1 MHDTVNGPSD
11 AATFIEAVRLI
22 RHHAPTWVLGIEEQG
37 SARSLAQ
44 GTAALAKQIPQ
55 VLPVA
60 LGLAQWAWQR
70 HPLDQI
76 LTKHLAK
83 LDPAPKPARSL
94 ALALDGR
101 LERPG
106 SDLAKDATAMDEL
119 LDAGKAALVTRHL
132 LPRLLEPAHAP
143 AWLALTWDRLLR
155 IGSADLPLSMLE
167 AANLDTHLEP
177 LRARLKAEWAM
188 LYLSPKEAMPL
199 VESLEQDI
207 FGLWKSYALAELA
220 LLSGDKETG
229 LARLEKLWKRMSWHP
244 QLTLKLHALL
254 HPDTP
259 TTSNLSNV
267 AVLLYSWNK
276 ADLLESTLAALAKTD
291 LLSAKIFVLDNGST
305 DRLPQVVRQAKAL
318 FPQGAFESVTLPINV
333 GAPAARNWLLS
344 LPAVRKAKWVAFLDD
359 DVELPANWLTH
370 LVSAAEA
377 NDEPD
382 VVGCCVTSAAKP
394 RTVQSADYHLLPP
407 RNGPKTFEDYQENIL
422 VFDNCANDFDLGL
435 FSYSRPGTSV
445 SGCCHLLSMASV
457 EQCGDFDIR
466 FTPTQFDDL
475 ERDLRLGREGLRIHY
490 AGNLNI
496 RHIQHSSL
504 AKAQSLK
511 SIGHVFGN
519 KIKLEGKY
527 SQAEVQELSAG
538 MATRLESDLARKE
551 DGLLKSL

>member
-1 MHDTVNGPSD
+1 MHDTANGPSSPD
-11 AATFIEAVRLI
+11 AAAFIHAARLI

-70 HPLDQI
+70 RPLDQV
-76 LTKHLAK
+76 LNAHLAK
-83 LDPAPKPARSL
+83 LDPAPKSARSM
-94 ALALDGR
+94 ALAGR

-106 SDLAKDATAMDEL
+106 SDLAKDATVIDEL
-119 LDAGKAALVTRHL
+119 LDAGKATLVARHL
-132 LPRLLEPAHAP
+132 LPRLRDPAHAL
-143 AWLALTWDRLLR
+143 AWLALAWDRLLR
-155 IGSADLPLSMLE
+155 MGSSDLPLSMLE
-167 AANLDTHLEP
+167 AATLDTPLEP
-177 LRARLKAEWAM
+177 LCARLKAEWAM

-199 VESLEQDI
+199 VKSLDQEI
-207 FGLWKSYALAELA
+207 FGLWKSYALAELT
-220 LLSGDKETG
+220 LLSGNKEAG
-229 LARLEKLWKRMSWHP
+229 LAQLEKLWRSMAWHP

-259 TTSNLSNV
+259 TSSDFSDV

-291 LLSAKIFVLDNGST
+291 LRSAKIFVLDNGST
-305 DRLPQVVRQAKAL
+305 DRLPQVIRQAKAL

-344 LPAVRKAKWVAFLDD
+344 LPDVQKAKWAAFLDD
-359 DVELPANWLTH
+359 DVELPTNWLNH

-377 NDEPD
+377 HDAD
-382 VVGCCVTSAAKP
+382 VVGCCITSATKP

-407 RNGPKTFEDYQENIL
+407 RDGPKTFEDYQENIL

-435 FSYSRPGTSV
+435 FSYSRPATSV
-445 SGCCHLLSMASV
+445 SGCCHLLSLASV
-457 EQCGDFDIR
+457 EQCGDFDIC

-475 ERDLRLGREGLRIHY
+475 ERDLRLGRKGLRIHY
-490 AGNLNI
+490 AGNLSI
-496 RHIQHSSL
+496 GHIQHSSL

-527 SQAEVQELSAG
+527 SQAEVQKLSAG
-538 MATRLESDLARKE
+538 MTARLEADLEEKE
-551 DGLLKSL
+551 NKLLERF